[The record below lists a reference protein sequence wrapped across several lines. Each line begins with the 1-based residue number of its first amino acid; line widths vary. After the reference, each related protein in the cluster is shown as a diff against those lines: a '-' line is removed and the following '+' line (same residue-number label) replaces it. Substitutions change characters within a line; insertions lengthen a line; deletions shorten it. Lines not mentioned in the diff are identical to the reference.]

1 MYPLMRVAIGVVA
14 TCIAV
19 VLVQNVQ
26 GFFVKPQD
34 GPDLTSAVA
43 AANAAKGVAEGGG
56 GAASG
61 PGAKVFSSNCASCHQ
76 PNGKGVPGVYPS
88 LVGSA
93 FAQGES
99 SISVRI
105 VLHGFKGEIERNGTK
120 FNGVMTPFK
129 DALSDEEIADVLTF
143 VRSSWGNSAEPVD
156 AATVADIRAKVA
168 SHAGQFIE
176 SELLSGTA
184 L

>member
-19 VLVQNVQ
+19 VLMQNTH

-34 GPDLTSAVA
+34 GPDLTSALA
-43 AANAAKGVAEGGG
+43 AASAAEGGAGGG
-56 GAASG
+56 GAANG

-93 FAQGES
+93 FVQGDPN
-99 SISVRI
+99 ISVRI
-105 VLHGFKGEIERNGTK
+105 VLNGFKGEIERNGTK

-129 DALSDEEIADVLTF
+129 DALSDEEIAEVLTF
-143 VRSSWGNSAEPVD
+143 VRASWGNSAEAID
-156 AATVADIRAKVA
+156 AATVADIRAKIA
-168 SHAGQFIE
+168 GHAGQFIE
-176 SELLSGTA
+176 SELTSGA

>member
-1 MYPLMRVAIGVVA
+1 MYPLMRVAVGVVA

-19 VLVQNVQ
+19 VLMQNAQ

-34 GPDLTSAVA
+34 GPDLTSAIA
-43 AANAAKGVAEGGG
+43 AANAAKGAEGGG
-56 GAASG
+56 SGAASG

-88 LVGSA
+88 LVASA
-93 FAQGES
+93 FVQGEPS
-99 SISVRI
+99 VPVRI
-105 VLHGFKGEIERNGTK
+105 ILHGFKGEIERNGTK

-143 VRSSWGNSAEPVD
+143 IRASWGNTAEPID
-156 AATVADIRAKVA
+156 AATVADIRAKFA
-168 SHAGQFIE
+168 GHSGQFIE
-176 SELLSGTA
+176 SELLSGAA